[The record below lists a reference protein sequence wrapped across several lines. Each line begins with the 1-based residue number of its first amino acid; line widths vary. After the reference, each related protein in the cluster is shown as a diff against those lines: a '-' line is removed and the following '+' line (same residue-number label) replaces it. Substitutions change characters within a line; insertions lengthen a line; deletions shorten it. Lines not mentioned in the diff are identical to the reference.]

1 MPQMWVRQEEPLRH
15 TMASIH
21 DGGQATHVLLAD
33 EPTGALDSATGIKVL
48 EALTQ
53 VNRTIGATTLVIT
66 HNAAIQEIAD
76 RVVRFANGAIASEH
90 RNARR
95 KPASAISW

>member
-1 MPQMWVRQEEPLRH
+1 
-15 TMASIH
+15 
-21 DGGQATHVLLAD
+21 
-33 EPTGALDSATGIKVL
+33 
-48 EALTQ
+48 
-53 VNRTIGATTLVIT
+53 VNAEIGATTLVIT

-95 KPASAISW
+95 KPAAAISW